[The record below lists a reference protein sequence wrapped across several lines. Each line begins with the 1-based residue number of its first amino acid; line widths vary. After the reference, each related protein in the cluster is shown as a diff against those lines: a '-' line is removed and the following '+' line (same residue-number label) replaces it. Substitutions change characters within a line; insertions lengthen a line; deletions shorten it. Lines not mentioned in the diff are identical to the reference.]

1 METRLTQQ
9 ERAKLIT
16 DKMNELAKLPE
27 HKDKTPGLLRI
38 EAIRIL
44 KV

>member
-9 ERAKLIT
+9 QRAKLIT
-16 DKMNELAKLPE
+16 DKMNELKLMPE
-27 HKDKTPGLLRI
+27 HKDKTPGQLRI